1 MGLKVGAELATIY
14 ASSDVF
20 VFPSLTDT
28 FGMVLLEAIACG
40 CPVAA
45 YPVMGPVDVI
55 GNSGAGVLDEN
66 LEHAAMAALKIPKS
80 IPRDHAL
87 TYTWEKSAGQFLDNV
102 VLAKI
107 LKPKTRLLIKIG
119 LFSASQA
126 IDLLVYNSRY

>member
-102 VLAKI
+102 VLAKNI
-107 LKPKTRLLIKIG
+107 ETKNTLTDQNRLV
-119 LFSASQA
+119 FS
-126 IDLLVYNSRY
+126 